1 MYGIHIQSY
10 FVLQNCSCWQLSA
23 ILIYAAISAF
33 FLSFSKK
40 TNDFDTIQ
48 QGSKLK
54 LRGIK
59 NLLEKRTIE
68 IPVEVEGNTII
79 TILDISDRQYNYLI
93 AGGALNFVKEELQ
106 G

>member
-1 MYGIHIQSY
+1 MVPKISRCTVDMLRQ
-10 FVLQNCSCWQLSA
+10 
-23 ILIYAAISAF
+23 ILYD
-33 FLSFSKK
+33 K
-40 TNDFDTIQ
+40 TQDVGKNDFDTIQ

-59 NLLEKRTIE
+59 KLLEKRTIE
-68 IPVEVEGNTII
+68 IPVEVEGKTII

>member
-1 MYGIHIQSY
+1 MSEPG
-10 FVLQNCSCWQLSA
+10 CRCWQVICNFDLLFNFGILSH
-23 ILIYAAISAF
+23 IF
-33 FLSFSKK
+33 KK
-40 TNDFDTIQ
+40 SNDFDAIQ

-59 NLLEKRTIE
+59 KLLEKRTIE

-93 AGGALNFVKEELQ
+93 TGGALNFVKEELQ